1 MLKHPF
7 RLKELLVKL
16 RLYSIVPLSR
26 RGKGSEIIL
35 LKPKAPESKKGPQ
48 YPVKNHG
55 AGTEISVPVINA
67 ILRRFNID
75 ENDFWNG

>member
-1 MLKHPF
+1 MPKRPLPLKDL
-7 RLKELLVKL
+7 LKKL
-16 RLYSIVPLSR
+16 TPYGIEVLSK

-35 LKPKAPESKKGPQ
+35 LKPDAPGSRKGPQ

-55 AGTEISVPVINA
+55 PKTEIYIPVILA

-75 ENDFWNG
+75 KESFWD